1 MRNGQCDSA
10 LRLFETMTTRT
21 SELFESNAVK
31 DRFRMLCSDMP
42 ECIGKARRVF
52 DMIPDECRNSITGGW
67 DLCGVKSNGVMR
79 RGCSLRRIGMVKRDE
94 VVVNTSDF
102 GMFIRDAHGVW
113 LFANGNSDEARR
125 VFDEMPVKNSVS
137 WNAMIAGYLQCK
149 RIDVAKEFFDRMPC
163 KNVSSWN
170 TMITGFAQS
179 GFIDIARDLFDKML
193 RRDCISWGAII
204 SGYAHLGHNE
214 ESLRLFVEM
223 KRSGEKAN
231 RSIFSCILSTYEANA
246 IFEEISD
253 KDIVSWN
260 TIIAGYA
267 RHGFGQE
274 ALRAFESMK
283 KSGVKPDQVTM
294 MPPHGALLVPAEI
307 HCNPNSF
314 QRWADVGGNEFE
326 EGTTWCK
333 ESPSRLKKEG
343 YISSPKLVL
352 HDVEEEEKEHMLRYH
367 SEKLAVAFGIL
378 NIQAGRPIRVFKNLR
393 AQIQQN
399 DDVNEKQ
406 FCRICEV
413 KRRDF
418 LLWSSRDT
426 LESKFCLQIAVFTSG
441 NSITLELKHH
451 LGCDLE
457 AYLESSLIFDMMG
470 VVIRR
475 LEWFLIEG
483 VCSLAGT
490 LYPCS
495 ICSKDVAAISGS
507 GVSLKLISMEF
518 VSAIIGPVVE
528 SLMIPVKKH
537 LGYIFSS
544 RNNVRNMNI
553 RLKQL
558 DGTSADV
565 RKHMETNNTSHLEI
579 PARVPGWL
587 EEVEKI
593 KEDAERISSNY
604 NSIGCFS
611 SEDDTGTK
619 TGSNAFKTKRRLK
632 IGMVFG
638 WIVKVVIGQKIN
650 TFSVQQTVAE
660 YIGQSLTET
669 SKTARADR
677 LRITF
682 EKMSQEGK
690 KVLVILDDVWEMVEL
705 NDIGL
710 SPLLTGFKL
719 LLTSRNETIC
729 TQIAL
734 EANSDYK
741 VVRVDV
747 MEESEANN
755 FFCQITGV
763 SEESDPVLNEI
774 GNQIVKRCGF
784 LPLAIKLIATTLKSQ
799 EKFVWRDT
807 LKRLKKNDF
816 NIPIEDLTRYAWGL
830 KLLREIPTLGD
841 ARDRTKTCVR
851 NLKNA
856 NLLINSDYL
865 ECVKMH
871 DLVLAFVLGEVS
883 KGDHP
888 WIINHGDISR
898 WSRAEMSR
906 SCQKLSLTCMGMTE
920 FPNEFKYPNLTL
932 LRLMGGDRTLKF
944 PEDFYEKKENLEVI
958 AYEKM
963 VYPLLPRSLQCSTKL
978 RTLILHQCLLM
989 FDCSPIGDLLTLE
1002 VLSFAHC
1009 GIRKLPSTIGNL
1021 KELKQLDLTGCVDLH
1036 IDEGVFKSLV
1046 KLEEL
1051 YMRVSRGKRI
1061 NFTDANFNELAQC
1074 SRNLSALEIEFFENK
1089 AQPKNMLFKKLERFR
1104 ISIGS
1109 AAEMEYSEDSKS
1121 MHSFENTLNL
1131 ITTKDELMESRLNEL
1146 FPETEVLFLEANGM
1160 NDLIELLA
1168 ASVRPT
1174 RQSFCNLRE
1183 LQISKC
1189 ADLRYLF
1196 AVPVASGLVKL
1207 ERLTVRKCPLME
1219 VVAYSEH
1226 GAQAVIKFQELKF
1239 LHLFDLPM
1247 LIGFCNTVSLIELPQ
1262 LVELI
1267 LDGLPNFTSIYPE
1280 NKSSTSL
1287 SSSAIQPFLS
1297 KEVVIPKL
1305 KTLRVSKMEALQNIW
1320 PYQFCSSGEV
1330 NSCILREIEVRKC
1343 DNLVNIFPNN
1353 PITLLHHLIYLRVRD
1368 CRSLEFIF
1376 NIDVECVGEI
1386 EEGCSSLRIIDI
1398 TRSGEIREV
1407 WRLKDVSNPDV
1418 IIRGFQAV
1426 ERIYTVS
1433 CKSFRNLFTPTFA
1446 RFDLGALERLNID
1459 GEHYN
1464 LKSKININES
1474 VERSHEMNDINRG
1487 EILQVD
1493 IIPDVNV
1500 AIPFHVLSTFHHL
1513 RSLIISNRADVEV
1526 AFEIESATSKDLAT
1540 SQRDNQQLPLFP
1552 YLEFL
1557 KLEYMKNMNYVWKC
1571 NWNKFLCS
1579 TTQQKSSFRNL
1590 KTIYLQVCNNVKYLL
1605 SPCMIRILS
1614 GLEHIN
1620 IYRCDAIEE
1629 VVSNGD
1635 DEYEQVATSSQ
1646 TNTTFLPRFDYLC
1659 LSYLPHLKLIDGTV
1673 KCSRV
1678 GFAFP
1683 SLCQYSRN
1691 IEINNCETLATLIP
1705 FSAVGK
1711 LQKLEELKIISCRS
1725 LREIFEI
1732 KRVNKNGSDSANVGD
1747 GIGDILPGVTIPR
1760 SANMTLLELPNL
1772 KILRIINCHL
1782 LEHIF
1787 ASSTLD
1793 SLKQLIE
1800 LTIEKCNAMQVIVK
1814 EDGQHASKTVFF
1826 PRLKSLT
1833 LTDLPN
1839 VEGFFFG
1846 MNEFLWSI
1854 LDEVKIYGCPK
1865 MMTFTSGRSMTPK
1878 LLYIHTGIGKHSLE
1892 CGLNFPLSNA
1902 SHENLEKLHIRRKYP
1917 QSSYKKVNEIFE
1929 VVDLENDD
1937 VNEKQS
1943 VVVFPKLKE
1952 VTLEALD
1959 SMRYIWKSSRWIT
1972 LNFPNL
1978 TKVLIDGC
1986 ALLEHVFTCCMVR
1999 SLLQLHELEI
2009 SRCRNMEVIVKK
2021 TEDSDT
2027 RATDVVFRSLKSI
2040 KLGSLPNLKGFCLGM
2055 EDFLWQSLDTL
2066 EIKDCPQITVFTC
2079 GQSTTPQLKVID
2091 TSFGLCY
2098 ATEDP
2103 TSFIKAKQ
2111 QEGLQ
2116 F

>member
-1 MRNGQCDSA
+1 MVTIRCLLNIDVCMSWPVFQLDVN
-10 LRLFETMTTRT
+10 
-21 SELFESNAVK
+21 NA
-31 DRFRMLCSDMP
+31 FLY
-42 ECIGKARRVF
+42 G
-52 DMIPDECRNSITGGW
+52 
-67 DLCGVKSNGVMR
+67 DLE
-79 RGCSLRRIGMVKRDE
+79 E
-94 VVVNTSDF
+94 VVYMKPPEGYFPSDNK
-102 GMFIRDAHGVW
+102 V
-113 LFANGNSDEARR
+113 
-125 VFDEMPVKNSVS
+125 
-137 WNAMIAGYLQCK
+137 C
-149 RIDVAKEFFDRMPC
+149 
-163 KNVSSWN
+163 
-170 TMITGFAQS
+170 
-179 GFIDIARDLFDKML
+179 
-193 RRDCISWGAII
+193 
-204 SGYAHLGHNE
+204 
-214 ESLRLFVEM
+214 
-223 KRSGEKAN
+223 
-231 RSIFSCILSTYEANA
+231 
-246 IFEEISD
+246 
-253 KDIVSWN
+253 
-260 TIIAGYA
+260 
-267 RHGFGQE
+267 
-274 ALRAFESMK
+274 
-283 KSGVKPDQVTM
+283 
-294 MPPHGALLVPAEI
+294 
-307 HCNPNSF
+307 
-314 QRWADVGGNEFE
+314 
-326 EGTTWCK
+326 
-333 ESPSRLKKEG
+333 RLKKSLYGLKHAPRQWNAKLTSTLIENG
-343 YISSPKLVL
+343 FSQSNSISESEKFKVFLKSKFMIKDLGKLKYFLGVEVVDTDKGICLNQRKYVLDLLSEYGMLACKPAKTPLMSKLVISNEASENDPLLENVSDYQKLTKKLIYLTNTRRDISYISG
-352 HDVEEEEKEHMLRYH
+352 LRIHIARTSGMFLNAY
-367 SEKLAVAFGIL
+367 SDACIYAGAVASAMGFGLCRSKMMNRIVAL
-378 NIQAGRPIRVFKNLR
+378 HSPPMRKDDTEKNGRLFRSAGCERS
-393 AQIQQN
+393 N
-399 DDVNEKQ
+399 DFDLFVP
-406 FCRICEV
+406 FCHRS
-413 KRRDF
+413 
-418 LLWSSRDT
+418 LL
-426 LESKFCLQIAVFTSG
+426 A
-441 NSITLELKHH
+441 
-451 LGCDLE
+451 
-457 AYLESSLIFDMMG
+457 IF
-470 VVIRR
+470 
-475 LEWFLIEG
+475 
-483 VCSLAGT
+483 
-490 LYPCS
+490 
-495 ICSKDVAAISGS
+495 
-507 GVSLKLISMEF
+507 
-518 VSAIIGPVVE
+518 GPVVE

-544 RNNVRNMNI
+544 RNNVRNMST

-579 PARVPGWL
+579 PARVPDWL

-604 NSIGCFS
+604 NGCLS
-611 SEDDTGTK
+611 VKRRYQAGR
-619 TGSNAFKTKRRLK
+619 NAFKTTQEIERLIKENTEIIWSDTQKPLGKVSFKKGATSVPSNGDAKNYSKSREK
-632 IGMVFG
+632 IFEDALGFLQQDHKLHVIALCGMGGVGKTTMMEQLKKTVKDRNVFG

-677 LRITF
+677 LHVTF

-690 KVLVILDDVWEMVEL
+690 KVLVILDDVWEMVDL

-710 SPLLTGFKL
+710 SPLPTGFKL

-729 TQIAL
+729 TQIAV
-734 EANSDYK
+734 EANSDFK
-741 VVRVDV
+741 VVRVHV

-784 LPLAIKLIATTLKSQ
+784 LLLAIKLIATTLKSQ

-807 LKRLKKNDF
+807 LNRLKKSDLDKNVQEIIEISFTFIREEDVKAIFLLCGLFPDDF

-830 KLLREIPTLGD
+830 KLLKEVPTLGD

-856 NLLINSDYL
+856 NLLIDSDYL

-871 DLVLAFVLGEVS
+871 DLVLAFVLGKVS

-920 FPNEFKYPNLTL
+920 FQNEFKYPNLTL
-932 LRLMGGDRTLKF
+932 LRLMSGDRTLKF

-963 VYPLLPRSLQCSTKL
+963 EYPLLPRSLQCSTKL

-1051 YMRVSRGKRI
+1051 YLRVSRGKRI

-1089 AQPKNMLFKKLERFR
+1089 AQPKNMSFKKLERFR

-1109 AAEMEYSEDSKS
+1109 AAEMEYSEENSKS

-1146 FPETEVLFLEANGM
+1146 FPETEVLFLEAN
-1160 NDLIELLA
+1160 
-1168 ASVRPT
+1168 
-1174 RQSFCNLRE
+1174 
-1183 LQISKC
+1183 
-1189 ADLRYLF
+1189 
-1196 AVPVASGLVKL
+1196 VPVASGLVKL

-1247 LIGFCNTVSLIELPQ
+1247 LVGFCNTISLIELPQ

-1280 NKSSTSL
+1280 NKSSTSSF

-1305 KTLRVSKMEALQNIW
+1305 ETLRVSKMQALQNIW

-1343 DNLVNIFPNN
+1343 DNLVNIFPSN

-1368 CRSLEFIF
+1368 CGSLEFIF

-1407 WRLKDVSNPDV
+1407 WRLKGVTNPDV

-1474 VERSHEMNDINRG
+1474 VERSHELQMNDINRG
-1487 EILQVD
+1487 EILQVDD

-1500 AIPFHVLSTFHHL
+1500 AIPFHVLPAFHHL

-1526 AFEIESATSKDLAT
+1526 AVEIESATSKDLAT

-1579 TTQQKSSFRNL
+1579 TTQQKSSFQNL

-1605 SPCMIRILS
+1605 SPCLIKILFS
-1614 GLEHIN
+1614 LEHIN

-1635 DEYEQVATSSQ
+1635 DEYEEVATSSQ
-1646 TNTTFLPRFDYLC
+1646 TNTTFLPRFDYLH
-1659 LSYLPHLKLIDGTV
+1659 LSDLPHLKRIDGPV

-1691 IEINNCETLATLIP
+1691 IEINTGKTLATLIP

-1787 ASSTLD
+1787 TGSTLD
-1793 SLKQLIE
+1793 GLKQLIE

-1846 MNEFLWSI
+1846 TNEFLWSI
-1854 LDEVKIYGCPK
+1854 LDEALASIVLNVVSTFHCP
-1865 MMTFTSGRSMTPK
+1865 MHHMGRFSS
-1878 LLYIHTGIGKHSLE
+1878 I
-1892 CGLNFPLSNA
+1892 A
-1902 SHENLEKLHIRRKYP
+1902 QNLEKLHIRRKYR

-1929 VVDLENDD
+1929 VVDLDNDD
-1937 VNEKQS
+1937 VNEKQP

-1959 SMRYIWKSSRWIT
+1959 SMRYIWKRSRWIT

-2009 SRCRNMEVIVKK
+2009 SRCCNMEVIVKK

-2027 RATDVVFRSLKSI
+2027 RATDVVVFRSLKSI

-2055 EDFLWQSLDTL
+2055 EDFLWPSLDTL
-2066 EIKDCPQITVFTC
+2066 EFKDCPQITVFTC